1 MSTTSSEPVGKLPA
15 DATLQEQARRH
26 LWMHFTRMGG
36 YSDLNEIPIIVRGEG
51 CYVYDEHGK
60 RYLDGLASLFC
71 TNIGHG
77 RADVAQAGA
86 DQAKE
91 LGFFTNWSYA
101 HPPRDRARGQDR
113 LARARRPEPRV
124 LHQRRRRGRRVG
136 AEARPPVP
144 QAHRQPQQA
153 QGDRARDRLPRH
165 HHGRAAGDR
174 HHGIRARAVRA
185 ADARRLPRPQHQH
198 LPAARTDA
206 CRSSPRPSPTGSSSR
221 ALTRS
226 RP

>member
-60 RYLDGLASLFC
+60 RYLDGLASLYC

-86 DQAKE
+86 DQAKK

-101 HPPRDRARGQDR
+101 HPPSVE
-113 LARARRPEPRV
+113 LATKIASLAPGDLNACSSPTAAARRWS
-124 LHQRRRRGRRVG
+124 RR
-136 AEARPPVP
+136 
-144 QAHRQPQQA
+144 
-153 QGDRARDRLPRH
+153 
-165 HHGRAAGDR
+165 
-174 HHGIRARAVRA
+174 
-185 ADARRLPRPQHQH
+185 
-198 LPAARTDA
+198 
-206 CRSSPRPSPTGSSSR
+206 
-221 ALTRS
+221 
-226 RP
+226 